1 MAKITTIIDIGS
13 NSMRMV
19 VFKKTSRFAFHLIN
33 ESKSKVKISEGCYE
47 NNGNLQELPMQ
58 RAFEALKSFLQIASN
73 LKSRKILCVA
83 TSALRDAPNKKQFIS
98 KVSKELKLNI
108 KVIDGVK
115 EAYYGGVSAL
125 NLIAD
130 DNFTTLDIGGG
141 STEFAFINEGKII
154 DTVSLNIGTVRIKE
168 LFLDKNDLEGAKE
181 YINLQLSNINK
192 TFDTIVG
199 LGGTARALSRIIL
212 AKDFYPLDS
221 LHGFKYLVNENEE
234 LFDNII
240 NASNNKELKQL
251 GVQKDRYDTIAVGT
265 FIFKTILNYFK
276 VEKVITSSA
285 GVREGVYLCD
295 ILRTSHHKF
304 PSNFNISVR
313 SLLDRFIDD
322 DSQSAYL
329 GNNAKKIF
337 DTLKPLHNLNDK
349 YRSILVIASK
359 LQQVGLSLG
368 FDKNEDHAFFYILNG
383 LNYAFSHEDKI
394 LIAIVSKFTKKSLPK
409 DDDIEQY
416 QELLP
421 SIEIVQWLNYMMT
434 LNISLNS
441 EFTKTTYEYNLEDTN
456 LEISSKDKQYL
467 VNRALMK
474 IKTPINFTMELK

>member
-33 ESKSKVKISEGCYE
+33 ESKSKVKISENSYA
-47 NNGNLQELPMQ
+47 NNGNLQEIPMQ
-58 RAFEALKSFLQIASN
+58 RAFDALESFLKIASN

-125 NLIAD
+125 NLTAD

-141 STEFAFINEGKII
+141 STEFAFINDGKIL
-154 DTVSLNIGTVRIKE
+154 DTVSLKIGTVRIKE
-168 LFLDKNDLEGAKE
+168 LFIDKNDLDGAKE
-181 YINLQLSNINK
+181 YIFSQLSNINK
-192 TFDTIVG
+192 SLETIVG

-212 AKDFYPLDS
+212 DKDNYPLET
-221 LHGFKYLVNENEE
+221 LHGFKYDVSKNKQFFN
-234 LFDNII
+234 NII
-240 NASNNKELKQL
+240 NAKSNKELKQL
-251 GVQKDRYDTIAVGT
+251 GVQKDRYDTIGVGT
-265 FIFKTILNYFK
+265 FIFKTILDYFN
-276 VEKVITSSA
+276 VQKVITSSA

-295 ILRTSHHKF
+295 ILRTSNHKF

-337 DTLKPLHNLNDK
+337 DTLKPLHNLDDK

-416 QELLP
+416 KQLLP

-474 IKTPINFTMELK
+474 IKTPINLTMELK